1 MGSNQYRNRAGLY
14 LGSKSMTA
22 QDYAALTVSLIT
34 IGGAFIAM
42 TRWLVKHY
50 LQELKP
56 NGGSSVKDQVNRLEK
71 RVDEIYSLLVSN
83 NARRK
88 P

>member
-1 MGSNQYRNRAGLY
+1 
-14 LGSKSMTA
+14 MTA
-22 QDYAALTVSLIT
+22 QDYAALAVSLLT

-71 RVDEIYSLLVSN
+71 RLDEVYSLLVSN
-83 NARRK
+83 SDRRK